1 MAQQYILDSNICIHL
16 LRNRKEVVRAIAEVG
31 WRNCH
36 ITELT
41 VVELYYG
48 AGCSQN
54 PRKNRAEVFSFL
66 DDIDILPFSVCIN
79 EFCRQKFRLRKSGAL
94 IEDTDLYI
102 GASAVAMGYTLV
114 TENIKHLS
122 RLENIN
128 LLNWVNR

>member
-16 LRNRKEVVRAIAEVG
+16 LHNRKEVVRAIANVG
-31 WRNCH
+31 WHNCH

-48 AGCSQN
+48 VECSQN
-54 PRKNRAEVFSFL
+54 PQKNRAEVISFL
-66 DDIDILPFSVCIN
+66 DDIDILPFNVCIN

-94 IEDTDLYI
+94 IEDMDLYI
-102 GASAVAMGYTLV
+102 GASAVAMGYILV

-122 RLENIN
+122 RLENIT

>member
-1 MAQQYILDSNICIHL
+1 MASQYIFDSNICIHL
-16 LRNRKEVVRAIAEVG
+16 LHNREEVVSAIAEVG

-48 AGCSQN
+48 AECSSN
-54 PRKNRAEVFSFL
+54 PQKNRMEVTSFL
-66 DDIDILPFSVCIN
+66 DDIDILPFSICID
-79 EFCRQKFRLRKSGAL
+79 EFCRQKYRLRKLGAL

-122 RLENIN
+122 RLDNID
-128 LLNWVNR
+128 LQNWVKR

>member
-16 LRNRKEVVRAIAEVG
+16 LHNREEVVRAIAEAG

-48 AGCSQN
+48 AECSQN
-54 PRKNRAEVFSFL
+54 PQKNRAEVISFL

-79 EFCRQKFRLRKSGAL
+79 EFCRQKFRLRKLGAL

-122 RLENIN
+122 RLENLN
-128 LLNWVNR
+128 LQNWVNR